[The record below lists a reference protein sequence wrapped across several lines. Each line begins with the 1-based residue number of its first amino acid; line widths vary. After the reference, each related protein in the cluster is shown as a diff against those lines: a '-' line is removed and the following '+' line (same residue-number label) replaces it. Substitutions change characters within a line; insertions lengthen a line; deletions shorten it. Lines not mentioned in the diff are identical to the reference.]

1 MAGAV
6 RDERNNVVK
15 GHGAQLTTLQESFLQ
30 RLREEGVHRQSKIA
44 KELNY
49 TSYYRDKN
57 NYGTEFYKQ
66 LRQAVDDFRQNIAVA
81 KGTNLDALVVMRDE
95 SLAVGD
101 YKAAME
107 AIKIINDM
115 QGHKAPTQVTKT
127 NIDVK
132 ATIDL
137 TAPVEDEMDY
147 IDITP
152 EDGD

>member
-6 RDERNNVVK
+6 RDEKNNVVK
-15 GHGAQLTTLQESFLQ
+15 GHGAQLTTLQENFLQ
-30 RLREEGVHRQSKIA
+30 RLREEGVHKQSKIA

-137 TAPVEDEMDY
+137 TAPVKDEMDY

>member
-6 RDERNNVVK
+6 RDEKNNVVK
-15 GHGAQLTTLQESFLQ
+15 GHGSKLTPLQESFLQ
-30 RLREEGVHRQSKIA
+30 RLREEGVHKQSKIA

-49 TSYYRDKN
+49 TSYYRDKH

-66 LRQAVDDFRQNIAVA
+66 LRQAVDDFRQDISVA
-81 KGTNLDALVVMRDE
+81 KGTNLDALVRMRDE
-95 SLAVGD
+95 SISVGD